1 MGRRKQNK
9 KQNIGQRMSG
19 TSLNEGDISGS
30 DSEGSTIRSARSE
43 TVTAGSVEAPPS
55 SPIHTRHRF
64 SRINEDTSIN
74 LMPESGTSSAENMA
88 EFQHTP
94 VTSSNDTT
102 LQMQPQTTI
111 LTTGSGDEP
120 PSSGNLDTRQID
132 LLLQT
137 HTKAMSDCMAGTI
150 SMLRETCESVKECVM
165 LVANKTQDNFQQL
178 LSEVREMRNERGVN
192 TFSTTTNLPVNSVL
206 SSSAFKTQNQTSVSS
221 LVQGQASTFTPVPHN
236 PFMASISA
244 LHTTNTSTAQKS
256 VMPTSALN
264 GNQNCIPGVSGIN
277 SQLNLSSSLTNMS
290 NTQNSLTGNQTD
302 VSCSKHQT
310 VRLPPFT
317 GSSSDSWKV
326 WHARFTTI
334 ANLNKWNEV
343 TCLSE
348 LMQRLQ
354 GTAAEFVFDEIPP
367 EILSNYASLVSELD
381 SRFKSVETNRTF
393 KVQFGKRTQ
402 KYEETV
408 EEYAAELKR
417 LYDKAYPGRNPE
429 MRRQL
434 LLQQF
439 LNGIRDK
446 SAKFAV
452 EYYKEPN
459 SIEDAI
465 HHVVTYLEAQQ
476 GPKGGNWHSC
486 NSQTKAVRFDD
497 DDGNEGDYD
506 SNDEDYYTARSVSPV
521 PKHRSRQTLRKLKNT
536 PMKTSKEQNST
547 VTEEKQIL
555 QKILSFMENSSSNSE
570 PSKVSPLQD
579 KTGQG
584 HIPNA
589 QGQGHIPNAQG
600 QVYNP
605 KNVGQGQNQGQG
617 RYADLQCFYCSERGH
632 IKRNCPV
639 LKAEREQ
646 GQHVQRN
653 RGLMSLPQTNPARNI
668 DLN

>member
-1 MGRRKQNK
+1 M
-9 KQNIGQRMSG
+9 
-19 TSLNEGDISGS
+19 
-30 DSEGSTIRSARSE
+30 
-43 TVTAGSVEAPPS
+43 
-55 SPIHTRHRF
+55 
-64 SRINEDTSIN
+64 
-74 LMPESGTSSAENMA
+74 
-88 EFQHTP
+88 
-94 VTSSNDTT
+94 
-102 LQMQPQTTI
+102 
-111 LTTGSGDEP
+111 
-120 PSSGNLDTRQID
+120 
-132 LLLQT
+132 
-137 HTKAMSDCMAGTI
+137 
-150 SMLRETCESVKECVM
+150 
-165 LVANKTQDNFQQL
+165 
-178 LSEVREMRNERGVN
+178 
-192 TFSTTTNLPVNSVL
+192 L
-206 SSSAFKTQNQTSVSS
+206 SSSAFRTQNQTSVSS
-221 LVQGQASTFTPVPHN
+221 LVQGQAPTFTSVSHN
-236 PFMASISA
+236 PFVASISA

-256 VMPTSALN
+256 VTPSKALN
-264 GNQNCIPGVSGIN
+264 GNHNPIPGVSEIN
-277 SQLNLSSSLTNMS
+277 SQSNLSSSLTNMAS
-290 NTQNSLTGNQTD
+290 TQNSLTGNQTD
-302 VSCSKHQT
+302 VGCSKHQT

-326 WHARFTTI
+326 WHALFTTI

-381 SRFKSVETNRTF
+381 SRFKSVETNRTL

-402 KYEETV
+402 KYDETV

-506 SNDEDYYTARSVSPV
+506 SNDEDYNTARSVSPA
-521 PKHRSRQTLRKLKNT
+521 PKHRNRQTLRKLKNH
-536 PMKTSKEQNST
+536 Q
-547 VTEEKQIL
+547 
-555 QKILSFMENSSSNSE
+555 
-570 PSKVSPLQD
+570 
-579 KTGQG
+579 
-584 HIPNA
+584 
-589 QGQGHIPNAQG
+589 
-600 QVYNP
+600 
-605 KNVGQGQNQGQG
+605 
-617 RYADLQCFYCSERGH
+617 
-632 IKRNCPV
+632 
-639 LKAEREQ
+639 
-646 GQHVQRN
+646 
-653 RGLMSLPQTNPARNI
+653 
-668 DLN
+668 